1 MTPLLVAMGQHIA
14 LAYGGWLISAV
25 LGITGGVLALK
36 NPWLKSGLLMG
47 TSLLQAIPAFTIV
60 ALIVPFLGIGFLP
73 ALVVVVVATLLP
85 VIRNTIIGL
94 SSIDPI
100 LLEIAAGIGMTWS
113 GILLRVRFPL
123 AIKPIFSGLRLSS
136 VVANAVAVM
145 TVFIGSGGLG
155 SIILEG
161 LVRYHLPGILEGVIP
176 AIVIA
181 LGADLLLSLLEK
193 RLDTMEN
200 RDAMVIPGQDTYHDP
215 AQ

>member
-1 MTPLLVAMGQHIA
+1 MTSLLIAMGQHIA
-14 LAYGGWLISAV
+14 LAYGGWLISAG
-25 LGITGGVLALK
+25 LGIAGGVLALK

-47 TSLLQAIPAFTIV
+47 TSLLQAIPTFTIV

-85 VIRNTIIGL
+85 VIRNTITGL
-94 SSIDPI
+94 SSIDQN
-100 LLEIAAGIGMTWS
+100 LLEIAHGIGMTWA
-113 GILLRVRFPL
+113 GILIRVRFPL

-161 LVRYHLPGILEGVIP
+161 LVRYHIPGILEGVIP
-176 AIVIA
+176 AITIA
-181 LGADLLLSLLEK
+181 LGADQLLSLLEK
-193 RLDTMEN
+193 RFDPMEN
-200 RDAMVIPGQDTYHDP
+200 RDAMVTPSQDTYRDP
-215 AQ
+215 A